1 MKSVDKDQQIDIH
14 RLHRFTRMRKIPV
27 FQRHMALA
35 EEIGVAVRIVPDWH
49 LKEAGHAVRF
59 IQQAQ

>member
-1 MKSVDKDQQIDIH
+1 
-14 RLHRFTRMRKIPV
+14 MRKIPV
-27 FQRHMALA
+27 FRRHMALA